1 MVIFGEDGYN
11 LHLQFTPELAN
22 DWKNAMFAGM
32 MSSSELST
40 GNYQYLLQRVL
51 DSMNESQLVSKMWLV
66 EELSNLNVK
75 PVNISLLAGWFAQY
89 IVPLL
94 YDNIESIE
102 WIENFE
108 MDRDI
113 KQVAYKFNTRYKKD
127 NKYKISIRNVMFGNL
142 ISLSSPT
149 FDTVINCS
157 CEHMYPMSKF
167 KELKNTGVNDDALYI
182 LQSSND
188 TQYDDHINCV
198 NDADELADQANLAEI
213 LYAGER
219 LLPNGMTRFMVIG
232 R

>member
-1 MVIFGEDGYN
+1 MEY
-11 LHLQFTPELAN
+11 LKYTPEMAR
-22 DWKNAMFAGM
+22 DWKNAINA
-32 MSSSELST
+32 SE
-40 GNYQYLLQRVL
+40 GYLRKRVA
-51 DSMNESQLVSKMWLV
+51 DSMNESQLVSKLWLV

-113 KQVAYKFNTRYKKD
+113 KRVAYKFNTRYKKED
-127 NKYKISIRNVMFGNL
+127 KYKVSIRNVMFGNL

-167 KELKNTGVNDDALYI
+167 KKLKNTGVDDNALYI

-198 NDADELADQANLAEI
+198 NDADELADQANLI
-213 LYAGER
+213 DVLYAGEK

>member
-1 MVIFGEDGYN
+1 MEY
-11 LHLQFTPELAN
+11 LKYTPEMAK
-22 DWKNAMFAGM
+22 DWKNAINA
-32 MSSSELST
+32 SE
-40 GNYQYLLQRVL
+40 GYLRKRVL

-94 YDNIESIE
+94 YDNFESIE

-113 KQVAYKFNTRYKKD
+113 KNLAYKFNTRYKKED
-127 NKYKISIRNVMFGNL
+127 KYKVSIRNVMFGNL

>member
-1 MVIFGEDGYN
+1 MEY
-11 LHLQFTPELAN
+11 LKYTPEMAK
-22 DWKNAMFAGM
+22 DWKNAINA
-32 MSSSELST
+32 SE
-40 GNYQYLLQRVL
+40 GYLRKRVA
-51 DSMNESQLVSKMWLV
+51 DSMNESQLVSKIWLV

-113 KQVAYKFNTRYKKD
+113 KRVAYKFNTRYKKED
-127 NKYKISIRNVMFGNL
+127 KYKVSIRNVMFGNL

-167 KELKNTGVNDDALYI
+167 KKLKNTGVNDDALYI

-213 LYAGER
+213 LYAGEK

>member
-1 MVIFGEDGYN
+1 MEY
-11 LHLQFTPELAN
+11 LKYTPEMAK
-22 DWKNAMFAGM
+22 DWKNAINA
-32 MSSSELST
+32 SE
-40 GNYQYLLQRVL
+40 GYLRKRVL

-198 NDADELADQANLAEI
+198 DDADELADQANLAEI

>member
-1 MVIFGEDGYN
+1 MEY
-11 LHLQFTPELAN
+11 LKYTPEMAR
-22 DWKNAMFAGM
+22 DWKNAINA
-32 MSSSELST
+32 SE
-40 GNYQYLLQRVL
+40 GYLRKRVL

-94 YDNIESIE
+94 YDNFESIE

-113 KQVAYKFNTRYKKD
+113 KSLAYKFNTRYKKED
-127 NKYKISIRNVMFGNL
+127 KYKVSIRNVMFGNL

-198 NDADELADQANLAEI
+198 NDADELADQANLVDI
-213 LYAGER
+213 LYAGKK

>member
-1 MVIFGEDGYN
+1 MEY
-11 LHLQFTPELAN
+11 LKYTPEMAR
-22 DWKNAMFAGM
+22 DWKNAISA
-32 MSSSELST
+32 SE
-40 GNYQYLLQRVL
+40 GYLRKRVL
-51 DSMNESQLVSKMWLV
+51 DSMNESQLVSKLWLV

-94 YDNIESIE
+94 YDNFESIE

-113 KQVAYKFNTRYKKD
+113 KNLAYKFNTRYKKED
-127 NKYKISIRNVMFGNL
+127 KYKVSIKNVMFSNL

-157 CEHMYPMSKF
+157 CEHMYPMYKF
-167 KELKNTGVNDDALYI
+167 KELENTGVNDNPLYI

-198 NDADELADQANLAEI
+198 KDTDELAEQADLIEI
-213 LYAGER
+213 MYEGKK

>member
-1 MVIFGEDGYN
+1 MEY
-11 LHLQFTPELAN
+11 LKYTPEMAR
-22 DWKNAMFAGM
+22 DWKNAINSLDGYM
-32 MSSSELST
+32 EK
-40 GNYQYLLQRVL
+40 RVW

-66 EELSNLNVK
+66 KELSNLNVK

-94 YDNIESIE
+94 YDNIKSIE

-113 KQVAYKFNTRYKKD
+113 KRIAYKFNTRYKKD
-127 NKYKISIRNVMFGNL
+127 DKYKVTIRNVMFGNL

-198 NDADELADQANLAEI
+198 NDADELADQANLVEI
-213 LYAGER
+213 LYAGEK

>member
-1 MVIFGEDGYN
+1 MEY
-11 LHLQFTPELAN
+11 LKYTPEMAK
-22 DWKNAMFAGM
+22 DWKNAINA
-32 MSSSELST
+32 SE
-40 GNYQYLLQRVL
+40 GYLRKRVA
-51 DSMNESQLVSKMWLV
+51 DSMNESQLVSKLWLV

-113 KQVAYKFNTRYKKD
+113 KRVAYKFNTRYKKED
-127 NKYKISIRNVMFGNL
+127 KYKVSIKNVMFGNL

-167 KELKNTGVNDDALYI
+167 RKLKNTGVDDNALYI

-198 NDADELADQANLAEI
+198 DDADELADQANLVDI
-213 LYAGER
+213 LYVGEK

>member
-1 MVIFGEDGYN
+1 MEY
-11 LHLQFTPELAN
+11 LKYTPEMAK
-22 DWKNAMFAGM
+22 DWKNAINA
-32 MSSSELST
+32 SE
-40 GNYQYLLQRVL
+40 GYLRKRVA
-51 DSMNESQLVSKMWLV
+51 DSMNESQLVSKIWLV

-198 NDADELADQANLAEI
+198 DDADELADQANLAEI

>member
-1 MVIFGEDGYN
+1 MEY
-11 LHLQFTPELAN
+11 LKYTPEMAR
-22 DWKNAMFAGM
+22 DWKNAINA
-32 MSSSELST
+32 SE
-40 GNYQYLLQRVL
+40 GYLRKRVL

-94 YDNIESIE
+94 YDNIESVE

-113 KQVAYKFNTRYKKD
+113 KRVAYKFNTRYKKED
-127 NKYKISIRNVMFGNL
+127 KYKVSIKNVMFGNL

-167 KELKNTGVNDDALYI
+167 RKLKNTGVDDNALYI

-198 NDADELADQANLAEI
+198 NDADELADQANLI
-213 LYAGER
+213 DVLYAGEK

>member
-1 MVIFGEDGYN
+1 MEY
-11 LHLQFTPELAN
+11 LKYTPEMAK
-22 DWKNAMFAGM
+22 DWKNAINA
-32 MSSSELST
+32 SE
-40 GNYQYLLQRVL
+40 GYLRKRVL

-167 KELKNTGVNDDALYI
+167 KELKNTGVNDNALYI

-198 NDADELADQANLAEI
+198 NDADELADQANLVEI
-213 LYAGER
+213 LYAGEKF
-219 LLPNGMTRFMVIG
+219 LPNGMTRFMVIG

>member
-1 MVIFGEDGYN
+1 MEY
-11 LHLQFTPELAN
+11 LKYTPEVAR
-22 DWKNAMFAGM
+22 DWKNAIN
-32 MSSSELST
+32 SSE
-40 GNYQYLLQRVL
+40 GYLRKRVL

-75 PVNISLLAGWFAQY
+75 PVNISLLAGWFSQY

-94 YDNIESIE
+94 YDNFDSVE

-108 MDRDI
+108 MDRDV
-113 KQVAYKFNTRYKKD
+113 KSLAYKFNTRYKKED
-127 NKYKISIRNVMFGNL
+127 KYKVSIKNVMFGNL
-142 ISLSSPT
+142 ISLSSPI

-167 KELKNTGVNDDALYI
+167 RELKNTGVDDNALYI

-198 NDADELADQANLAEI
+198 DDADELADQANLVDI
-213 LYAGER
+213 LYAGEK

>member
-1 MVIFGEDGYN
+1 MEY
-11 LHLQFTPELAN
+11 LKYTPEMAR
-22 DWKNAMFAGM
+22 DWKNAINA
-32 MSSSELST
+32 SE
-40 GNYQYLLQRVL
+40 GYLRKRVL

-94 YDNIESIE
+94 YDNFESIE

-113 KQVAYKFNTRYKKD
+113 KSLAYKFNTRYKKED
-127 NKYKISIRNVMFGNL
+127 KYKVSIRNVMFSNL

-213 LYAGER
+213 LYAGEK

>member
-1 MVIFGEDGYN
+1 MEY
-11 LHLQFTPELAN
+11 LKYTPEMAK
-22 DWKNAMFAGM
+22 DWKNAINA
-32 MSSSELST
+32 SE
-40 GNYQYLLQRVL
+40 GYLRKRVL

>member
-1 MVIFGEDGYN
+1 MEY
-11 LHLQFTPELAN
+11 LKYTPEMAR
-22 DWKNAMFAGM
+22 DWKNAINA
-32 MSSSELST
+32 SE
-40 GNYQYLLQRVL
+40 GYLRKRVL

-94 YDNIESIE
+94 YDNFESIE

-113 KQVAYKFNTRYKKD
+113 KSLAYKFNTRYKKED
-127 NKYKISIRNVMFGNL
+127 KYKVSIRNVMFSNL